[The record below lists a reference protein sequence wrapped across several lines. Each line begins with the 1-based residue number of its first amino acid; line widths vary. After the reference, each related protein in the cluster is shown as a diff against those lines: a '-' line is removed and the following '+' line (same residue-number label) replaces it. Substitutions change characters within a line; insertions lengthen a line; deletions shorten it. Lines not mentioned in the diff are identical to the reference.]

1 MYQLTD
7 VRVLRQQRCILDI
20 PQLNLPAGGLTV
32 ILGHNGSGKSTLLKL
47 LNGQLAPDHG
57 QVLLQ
62 GKPVSGYPARQ
73 LAQRLAYMPQQI
85 PQPPQ
90 LRVREL
96 VELGRFTWRGWLRRW
111 APDDLARVERA
122 MQDTDVAHLA
132 EHDISALSGGERQ
145 RAWLAMLLAQASP
158 CLLLDEPSA
167 ALDLAHQ
174 YQLLT
179 LLKQQADHKGIAVI
193 AILHELNLALRF
205 ADRIIALRQG
215 LIWFDGSPDQLLQ
228 HPQLQ
233 QLYNIELDI
242 LPRHGKHPVAVVA

>member
-1 MYQLTD
+1 MYQLTHI
-7 VRVLRQQRCILDI
+7 RLLRQQRCILDI
-20 PQLNLPAGGLTV
+20 PQLSLPAGGLTV

-47 LNGQLAPDHG
+47 LTGQLAADHG
-57 QVLLQ
+57 QILLH
-62 GKPVSGYPARQ
+62 GKPLAGYPARQ
-73 LAQRLAYMPQQI
+73 LAQQLAYMPQQI

-90 LRVREL
+90 LSVREL
-96 VELGRFTWRGWLRRW
+96 VELGRFAWRGWLRRW
-111 APDDLARVERA
+111 APDDLAQVERA
-122 MQDTDVAHLA
+122 MQDADVAQLA
-132 EHDISALSGGERQ
+132 AHPVTALSGGERQ

-179 LLKQQADHKGIAVI
+179 LLRQQTAQRGCTVI

-215 LIWFDGSPDQLLQ
+215 EIWFDGSPGQLLQ

-233 QLYNIELDI
+233 QLYNIGLDI
-242 LPRHGKHPVAVVA
+242 LPRPGKHPVAVVA